1 MGILDWFRRKRR
13 KRPSKIGVFKIGV
26 FEDGVGLG
34 LARDDPIRIR
44 IANWGRAREFSA
56 EKVLHEEPVLDA
68 LGEDAATAGA
78 DTADTVVGHMLGEL
92 AKMTFLRNLFGEEG
106 VKWTCGNRAY
116 YEGSVQSQEIRFA
129 GGRVLTLWFDFSGCD
144 PPPGP

>member
-13 KRPSKIGVFKIGV
+13 KRSSKIGFFKIGF
-26 FEDGVGLG
+26 FEVGGGLG

-56 EKVLHEEPVLDA
+56 GKVLHEAPVLDA
-68 LGEDAATAGA
+68 LGEDAAPAGA
-78 DTADTVVGHMLGEL
+78 DMVVGHMLGEL
-92 AKMTFLRNLFGEEG
+92 AKMTFLRSLFGEEG

-116 YEGSVQSQEIRFA
+116 YEGPVQSQEIRIA
-129 GGRVLTLWFDFSGCD
+129 DGRVLTLWFDFSGCD